1 MPLNENLHFIE
12 GTLGRDPEVSYTTGG
27 TAICN
32 VTVATSYWDS
42 QKKEEVTEWVRA
54 KIIGKQAEYIGE
66 YARKGSEVKLKG
78 RVQTRKWQDKNGED
92 RYTTETVCFDAQIP
106 RLQRSEGQLPRP
118 AQSGLNSYAAAKS
131 GSARPNM
138 AGKGDAWEAGAQ
150 DPDLDDVPF

>member
-1 MPLNENLHFIE
+1 MPLNENLHFIA
-12 GTLGRDPEVSYTTGG
+12 GTLGRDPEIAYTKNG
-27 TAICN
+27 TAMCN

-92 RYTTETVCFDAQIP
+92 RYTTETVCFDAQMP
-106 RLQRSEGQLPRP
+106 RLQRSEGQPPRP
-118 AQSGLNSYAAAKS
+118 AQSGSNSYAAAKN

-138 AGKGDAWEAGAQ
+138 AGKGDAWEAGVSE
-150 DPDLDDVPF
+150 DPDGDIPF